1 MKDNVLINPLNT
13 EKAVKLLEE
22 NKTLAFI
29 VHLKATKKD
38 ISESFKKFYDIVPVS
53 VNVMI
58 RDKKKIAYIKLPKE
72 VNVVSLASEM
82 GMQV

>member
-1 MKDNVLINPLNT
+1 MRDNILINPLNT

-29 VHLKATKKD
+29 VDLKATKKE
-38 ISESFKKFYDIVPVS
+38 IAESFKMFYGIAPVS

-58 RDKKKIAYIKLPKE
+58 RDNKKIAYIKLPKE

-82 GMQV
+82 GMQI

>member
-1 MKDNVLINPLNT
+1 MKDNVLIYPFNT

-22 NKTLAFI
+22 NKTISFSVL
-29 VHLKATKKD
+29 LNATKKE
-38 ISESFKKFYDIVPVS
+38 ILESFKRLYGIAPVS
-53 VNVMI
+53 VNVLI
-58 RDKKKIAYIKLPKE
+58 RGKEKIAYIKLPKD